1 MKKIRYIVLR
11 LHVKIL
17 LKISGFLSQI
27 KLMQVSNCG
36 YSTVKSKDISRLVG
50 RNKSCISRYS
60 RAVHLGETLVVI
72 KEDVAA

>member
-36 YSTVKSKDISRLVG
+36 YSTVKSKIHCVKASCKDIVE
-50 RNKSCISRYS
+50 NKCVS
-60 RAVHLGETLVVI
+60 
-72 KEDVAA
+72 